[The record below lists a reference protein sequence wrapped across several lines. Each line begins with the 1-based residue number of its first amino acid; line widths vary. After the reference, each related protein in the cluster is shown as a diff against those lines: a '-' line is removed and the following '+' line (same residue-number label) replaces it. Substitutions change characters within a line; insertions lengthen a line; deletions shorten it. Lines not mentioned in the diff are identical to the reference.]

1 MGCIFEDYSSLLTF
15 KTQKQREREERL
27 CLLTESRMMFAGI
40 KLKEKNTLL
49 AIDTRAEDH

>member
-1 MGCIFEDYSSLLTF
+1 MGCIFQDYSSLLTF